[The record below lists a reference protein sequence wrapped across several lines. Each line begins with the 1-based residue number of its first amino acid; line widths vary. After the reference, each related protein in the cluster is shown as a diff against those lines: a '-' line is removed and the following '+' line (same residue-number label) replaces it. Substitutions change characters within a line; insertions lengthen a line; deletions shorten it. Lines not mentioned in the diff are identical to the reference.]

1 MAPTDDRR
9 EWAAQKSTTA
19 GQVAGDD
26 GKQYIVY
33 KAGDQISYAEFSKLC
48 PRRAGARSVWT
59 PRFSQISKKKNSG
72 AERGTPVHTSFAHM

>member
-33 KAGDQISYAEFSKLC
+33 KAGDQISYAEFSKLS
-48 PRRAGARSVWT
+48 PRRAWARSV
-59 PRFSQISKKKNSG
+59 
-72 AERGTPVHTSFAHM
+72 